1 MDQSKKELKSIIKSL
16 LNTKSQEDLNKIIDK
31 ICNIKNINKDVCYA
45 CQKINKGKDVLS
57 NKIDDIND
65 ICTEYIVEN
74 YLKEAN
80 EGSYV
85 IGLSKN
91 SNTDI
96 ANGYNDYDCYIKDII
111 ENAEDLVDPNKLGY
125 ITTTNINEAKIFTDK
140 QKADSYVKTL
150 KNETDWKTIST
161 ISYTKKEEA
170 LSSSDI
176 FANLSQIQK
185 TIQQKTGCTVTIES
199 DKNTIT
205 IVISGDSNN
214 LMNAMT
220 YGDEIRKYFEDLNN
234 EVTFE
239 TQNNKFIY
247 TIKSN

>member
-1 MDQSKKELKSIIKSL
+1 MSEDKKQLKLLIKWLKTIKSDAELNEFVKKLSEIDNLNLDVYYACANIAQSKR
-16 LNTKSQEDLNKIIDK
+16 
-31 ICNIKNINKDVCYA
+31 
-45 CQKINKGKDVLS
+45 VLS
-57 NKIDDIND
+57 AKIDMIMDT
-65 ICTEYIVEN
+65 CTEYLVES
-74 YLKEAN
+74 YLKEAD

-91 SNTDI
+91 SNIDI

-205 IVISGDSNN
+205 IVISGDSNS